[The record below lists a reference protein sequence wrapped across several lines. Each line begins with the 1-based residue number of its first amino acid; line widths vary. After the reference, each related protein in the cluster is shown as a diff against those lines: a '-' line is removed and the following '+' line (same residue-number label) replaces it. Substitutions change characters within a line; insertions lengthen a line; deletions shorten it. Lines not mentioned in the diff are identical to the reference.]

1 MRHNHQGIIPIT
13 LLIFFLSCWLLLPSW
28 SEPVVTLEYRA
39 ISNIYGYQ
47 RIEDSARFVEEAFSP
62 LSASITESK
71 DPSLRLQNP
80 PSHVRHAL
88 ILWTLRGM
96 TVKGLA
102 PLGALILL
110 ITLVDLEVH
119 RCIRLTQFSY
129 QSPMRHQSSRMLLLA
144 NLNGLLLS
152 LIAPWPWPPYS
163 LEGLWLLTPLV
174 IHLHL
179 KETPKRT

>member
-13 LLIFFLSCWLLLPSW
+13 LLIFFLSCWLFLSSW
-28 SEPVVTLEYRA
+28 TEPVVILECRA
-39 ISNIYGYQ
+39 ISNIFGNQ
-47 RIEDSARFVEEAFSP
+47 RIEESARLVDEAFSS
-62 LSASITESK
+62 LAASIK
-71 DPSLRLQNP
+71 DSSARLQTL
-80 PSHVRHAL
+80 PSHLRHAL
-88 ILWTLRGM
+88 IVWTLRGM
-96 TVKGLA
+96 TLKGLV

-119 RCIRLTQFSY
+119 RAIRLTNFSY
-129 QSPMRHQSSRMLLLA
+129 PSPMRHQSSRMLLLA
-144 NLNGLLLS
+144 YVNGLLLS

>member
-28 SEPVVTLEYRA
+28 TEPLVTLEYRA
-39 ISNIYGYQ
+39 ISNIYGTQ
-47 RIEDSARFVEEAFSP
+47 RIEDSARLVEEAFSP
-62 LSASITESK
+62 LAASIK
-71 DPSLRLQNP
+71 DSSVRFQTLPRHL
-80 PSHVRHAL
+80 RHAL
-88 ILWTLRGM
+88 IVWTLRGM
-96 TVKGLA
+96 TLKGLV

-119 RCIRLTQFSY
+119 RAIRLTNFSY
-129 QSPMRHQSSRMLLLA
+129 PSPMRHQSSRMLLLA
-144 NLNGLLLS
+144 YVNGLLLS